1 MSKEKYIV
9 SVVKSNGDVNVKMHK
24 LGKYECKCCCF
35 WCFLQC
41 VAPYLV
47 IGVLA
52 AIALLNME
60 YKVTEENIVKNI
72 ATNVVTKVDV
82 ICDIVINAY
91 E

>member
-1 MSKEKYIV
+1 
-9 SVVKSNGDVNVKMHK
+9 
-24 LGKYECKCCCF
+24 
-35 WCFLQC
+35 
-41 VAPYLV
+41 V